1 MDINIS
7 GSKKVNVDKEAVTTV
22 YMHYKDN
29 ILPIAVIFV
38 CILILFF
45 VIVPEFKQFLV
56 SQEQLKTETA
66 KLQLLKNNYNFLS
79 SLDETQLETDY
90 NILTRALPS
99 NKDFVGIMNAISI
112 SSQKTGVS
120 VGDFDF
126 SLGDIDRTNVDAV
139 YPTIKININLVGN
152 PQLVAKFVTELY
164 KTAPVSEV
172 TTIKA
177 TGTVANLE
185 IRFYYKPIPPLN
197 ISSEAPVVPYSQ
209 QTAALVKQ
217 ISSWNNVASDSLLPF
232 LPIGSESGS
241 QVFDSSAS
249 AGTNPSP
256 F

>member
-7 GSKKVNVDKEAVTTV
+7 NTKKVNVDKEAVTTV

-29 ILPIAVIFV
+29 ILPIVVIFA

-45 VIVPEFKQFLV
+45 VIVPEFKQFLAT
-56 SQEQLKTETA
+56 QEQLRVETE
-66 KLQLLKNNYNFLS
+66 KLQVLKNNYNFLS
-79 SLDETQLETDY
+79 NLDESQIDADY
-90 NILTRALPS
+90 NTLSRALPS
-99 NKDFVGIMNAISI
+99 KKDFVGIMNAISI

-126 SLGDIDRTNVDAV
+126 SLGNLDKTTVDAIF
-139 YPTIKININLVGN
+139 PTIKININLVGN

-177 TGTVANLE
+177 TGTVASLE
-185 IRFYYKPIPPLN
+185 IRFYYKSVPPMN
-197 ISSEAPVVPYSQ
+197 ISDETPVVPHSQ
-209 QTAALVKQ
+209 QTAAFIKE

-232 LPIGSESGS
+232 IPLASGS
-241 QVFDSSAS
+241 SLQDINSSS
-249 AGTNPSP
+249 SGSNPSP